1 MDLNKKNM
9 KNIMLLIVFAVL
21 FYVGVQRIESVAA
34 GFSFVVSIIE
44 SVAAGFSFVVSI
56 VFPFLLGA
64 AMAFILNVPMS
75 FMEKRLF
82 SKTKGKAK
90 KLKRPICLVLA
101 ILFVVAILWIVLLVV
116 IPEVASTVASL
127 SVNIEAALI
136 KLQRWAMDIFE
147 DNKQIEVW
155 IASVLLVVIPEVA
168 STVASLSV
176 NIEAALIK
184 LQRWAMDIFEDNK
197 QIEVWIAS
205 LQFDWD
211 GIIHTAFGFLKNGA
225 GNVLNST
232 MTVAKT
238 VINSVMNFCVA
249 FVFACYILL
258 GIIHTAFGFLKN
270 GAGNVLNSTM
280 TVAKTVINSVM
291 NFCVAF
297 VFACYILLQKEKLAV
312 QIRKILHAFFSKKV
326 VTKVLDIASLSYKTF
341 ANFVTGQCCEAVILG
356 TMFFISMS
364 ILRFPYALLVGVLIA
379 FTSLSYKTF
388 ANFVTGQCC
397 EAVILGTMFFISMSI
412 LRFPY
417 ALLVGVLIAFTA
429 LIPIFGAFI
438 GCFLG
443 TFLIL
448 VADPMKAIAFVILF
462 LVLQQV
468 EGNLI
473 YPHVVGGS
481 VGLPSIWVLVAVT
494 VGGSLMGIVGMLVF
508 IPICSVLYALFREMV
523 YKRLKERGI
532 HDI

>member
-21 FYVGVQRIESVAA
+21 FYVGVQR
-34 GFSFVVSIIE
+34 IE

-155 IASVLLVVIPEVA
+155 IAS
-168 STVASLSV
+168 
-176 NIEAALIK
+176 
-184 LQRWAMDIFEDNK
+184 
-197 QIEVWIAS
+197 

-211 GIIHTAFGFLKNGA
+211 
-225 GNVLNST
+225 
-232 MTVAKT
+232 
-238 VINSVMNFCVA
+238 
-249 FVFACYILL
+249 

-312 QIRKILHAFFSKKV
+312 QIRKILYAFFSKKV
-326 VTKVLDIASLSYKTF
+326 VTKVLDIA
-341 ANFVTGQCCEAVILG
+341 
-356 TMFFISMS
+356 
-364 ILRFPYALLVGVLIA
+364 
-379 FTSLSYKTF
+379 SLSYKTF

-448 VADPMKAIAFVILF
+448 VADPMKAIAFVIRF

>member
-21 FYVGVQRIESVAA
+21 FYVGVQR
-34 GFSFVVSIIE
+34 IE

-155 IASVLLVVIPEVA
+155 IAS
-168 STVASLSV
+168 
-176 NIEAALIK
+176 
-184 LQRWAMDIFEDNK
+184 
-197 QIEVWIAS
+197 

-211 GIIHTAFGFLKNGA
+211 
-225 GNVLNST
+225 
-232 MTVAKT
+232 
-238 VINSVMNFCVA
+238 
-249 FVFACYILL
+249 

-312 QIRKILHAFFSKKV
+312 QIRKILYAFFSKKV

-341 ANFVTGQCCEAVILG
+341 ANFVTGQCC
-356 TMFFISMS
+356 
-364 ILRFPYALLVGVLIA
+364 
-379 FTSLSYKTF
+379 
-388 ANFVTGQCC
+388 Q
-397 EAVILGTMFFISMSI
+397 AVILGTMFFISMSI

>member
-21 FYVGVQRIESVAA
+21 FYVGVQRIEN
-34 GFSFVVSIIE
+34 
-44 SVAAGFSFVVSI
+44 VAAGFSFVVSI

-90 KLKRPICLVLA
+90 KMKRPVCLVLS
-101 ILFVVAILWIVLLVV
+101 ILFVVAILWVVLLVV
-116 IPEVASTVASL
+116 IPEIASTVASL
-127 SVNIEAALI
+127 GVNIEAALM
-136 KLQRWAMDIFE
+136 KF
-147 DNKQIEVW
+147 
-155 IASVLLVVIPEVA
+155 
-168 STVASLSV
+168 
-176 NIEAALIK
+176 
-184 LQRWAMDIFEDNK
+184 QRWAMDIFEDNK

-211 GIIHTAFGFLKNGA
+211 GIIQ
-225 GNVLNST
+225 
-232 MTVAKT
+232 
-238 VINSVMNFCVA
+238 
-249 FVFACYILL
+249 
-258 GIIHTAFGFLKN
+258 TAFGFLKN

-312 QIRKILHAFFSKKV
+312 QIRKILYAFLSKKV
-326 VTKVLDIASLSYKTF
+326 VTKVLEIASLSYKTF

-364 ILRFPYALLVGVLIA
+364 IL
-379 FTSLSYKTF
+379 K
-388 ANFVTGQCC
+388 
-397 EAVILGTMFFISMSI
+397 
-412 LRFPY
+412 FPY

-462 LVLQQV
+462 LVLQQI

>member
-21 FYVGVQRIESVAA
+21 FYVGVQR
-34 GFSFVVSIIE
+34 IE

-116 IPEVASTVASL
+116 
-127 SVNIEAALI
+127 
-136 KLQRWAMDIFE
+136 M
-147 DNKQIEVW
+147 
-155 IASVLLVVIPEVA
+155 PEVA

-258 GIIHTAFGFLKN
+258 
-270 GAGNVLNSTM
+270 
-280 TVAKTVINSVM
+280 
-291 NFCVAF
+291 
-297 VFACYILLQKEKLAV
+297 QKEKLAV
-312 QIRKILHAFFSKKV
+312 QIRKILYAFFSKKV
-326 VTKVLDIASLSYKTF
+326 VTKVLDIA
-341 ANFVTGQCCEAVILG
+341 
-356 TMFFISMS
+356 
-364 ILRFPYALLVGVLIA
+364 
-379 FTSLSYKTF
+379 SLSYKTF

>member
-21 FYVGVQRIESVAA
+21 FYVGVQR
-34 GFSFVVSIIE
+34 IE

-155 IASVLLVVIPEVA
+155 IAS
-168 STVASLSV
+168 
-176 NIEAALIK
+176 
-184 LQRWAMDIFEDNK
+184 
-197 QIEVWIAS
+197 

-211 GIIHTAFGFLKNGA
+211 
-225 GNVLNST
+225 
-232 MTVAKT
+232 
-238 VINSVMNFCVA
+238 
-249 FVFACYILL
+249 

-312 QIRKILHAFFSKKV
+312 QIRKILYAFFSKKV
-326 VTKVLDIASLSYKTF
+326 VIKVLDIA
-341 ANFVTGQCCEAVILG
+341 
-356 TMFFISMS
+356 
-364 ILRFPYALLVGVLIA
+364 
-379 FTSLSYKTF
+379 SLSYKTF

>member
-34 GFSFVVSIIE
+34 GV
-44 SVAAGFSFVVSI
+44 SFVVSI

-155 IASVLLVVIPEVA
+155 IAS
-168 STVASLSV
+168 
-176 NIEAALIK
+176 
-184 LQRWAMDIFEDNK
+184 
-197 QIEVWIAS
+197 

-211 GIIHTAFGFLKNGA
+211 
-225 GNVLNST
+225 
-232 MTVAKT
+232 
-238 VINSVMNFCVA
+238 
-249 FVFACYILL
+249 

-312 QIRKILHAFFSKKV
+312 QIRKILYAFFSKKV

-379 FTSLSYKTF
+379 FT
-388 ANFVTGQCC
+388 
-397 EAVILGTMFFISMSI
+397 
-412 LRFPY
+412 
-417 ALLVGVLIAFTA
+417 A
-429 LIPIFGAFI
+429 LIPIFGAFV

>member
-21 FYVGVQRIESVAA
+21 FYVGEQR
-34 GFSFVVSIIE
+34 IE

-136 KLQRWAMDIFE
+136 KLQRW
-147 DNKQIEVW
+147 
-155 IASVLLVVIPEVA
+155 
-168 STVASLSV
+168 T
-176 NIEAALIK
+176 
-184 LQRWAMDIFEDNK
+184 MDIFEDNK

-258 GIIHTAFGFLKN
+258 
-270 GAGNVLNSTM
+270 
-280 TVAKTVINSVM
+280 
-291 NFCVAF
+291 
-297 VFACYILLQKEKLAV
+297 QKEKLAV
-312 QIRKILHAFFSKKV
+312 QIRKILYAFFSKKV
-326 VTKVLDIASLSYKTF
+326 VTKVLDIA
-341 ANFVTGQCCEAVILG
+341 
-356 TMFFISMS
+356 
-364 ILRFPYALLVGVLIA
+364 
-379 FTSLSYKTF
+379 SLSYKTF

-494 VGGSLMGIVGMLVF
+494 VGGSLMGIVGMLIF

>member
-21 FYVGVQRIESVAA
+21 FYVGVQRVESVAA
-34 GFSFVVSIIE
+34 GL
-44 SVAAGFSFVVSI
+44 SFVVSI

-82 SKTKGKAK
+82 PKAKGKTK
-90 KLKRPICLVLA
+90 KLKRPVCLVLA

-116 IPEVASTVASL
+116 IPEVASTVTSL
-127 SVNIEAALI
+127 SANIEAALV
-136 KLQRWAMDIFE
+136 KLQKWAMDIFE
-147 DNKQIEVW
+147 DNQ
-155 IASVLLVVIPEVA
+155 
-168 STVASLSV
+168 
-176 NIEAALIK
+176 
-184 LQRWAMDIFEDNK
+184 

-211 GIIHTAFGFLKNGA
+211 GIIQ
-225 GNVLNST
+225 
-232 MTVAKT
+232 
-238 VINSVMNFCVA
+238 
-249 FVFACYILL
+249 
-258 GIIHTAFGFLKN
+258 TAFGFLKN

-312 QIRKILHAFFSKKV
+312 QIRKILYAFFSKKV
-326 VTKVLDIASLSYKTF
+326 VTKVLDIA
-341 ANFVTGQCCEAVILG
+341 
-356 TMFFISMS
+356 
-364 ILRFPYALLVGVLIA
+364 
-379 FTSLSYKTF
+379 SLSYKTF

>member
-21 FYVGVQRIESVAA
+21 FYVGVQR
-34 GFSFVVSIIE
+34 IE

-155 IASVLLVVIPEVA
+155 IAS
-168 STVASLSV
+168 
-176 NIEAALIK
+176 
-184 LQRWAMDIFEDNK
+184 
-197 QIEVWIAS
+197 

-211 GIIHTAFGFLKNGA
+211 
-225 GNVLNST
+225 
-232 MTVAKT
+232 
-238 VINSVMNFCVA
+238 
-249 FVFACYILL
+249 

-312 QIRKILHAFFSKKV
+312 QIRKILYAFFSKKV
-326 VTKVLDIASLSYKTF
+326 VTKVLDIA
-341 ANFVTGQCCEAVILG
+341 
-356 TMFFISMS
+356 
-364 ILRFPYALLVGVLIA
+364 
-379 FTSLSYKTF
+379 SLSYKTF

-448 VADPMKAIAFVILF
+448 VADPMKAIVFVILF